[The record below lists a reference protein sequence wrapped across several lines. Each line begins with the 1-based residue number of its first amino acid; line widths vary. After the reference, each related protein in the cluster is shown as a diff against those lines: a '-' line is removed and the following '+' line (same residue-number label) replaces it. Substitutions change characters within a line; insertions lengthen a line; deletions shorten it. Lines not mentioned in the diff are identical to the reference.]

1 MTRPVVLGQ
10 VDEAERDVATRAG
23 TGVPELHDADGL
35 VPGHGGERQPK
46 DARTAGAH
54 AVARLL
60 PNRLRTAGVSTTT
73 AELTGTSEP
82 DAPGARATSPGCGPC
97 RRTNLARARSPP
109 GGRAPG

>member
-1 MTRPVVLGQ
+1 MRQMKDDPPGRARTGRRSG
-10 VDEAERDVATRAG
+10 RDVATRAG

-82 DAPGARATSPGCGPC
+82 DPSASSSPWGNPRALSAAHITGSQ
-97 RRTNLARARSPP
+97 
-109 GGRAPG
+109 